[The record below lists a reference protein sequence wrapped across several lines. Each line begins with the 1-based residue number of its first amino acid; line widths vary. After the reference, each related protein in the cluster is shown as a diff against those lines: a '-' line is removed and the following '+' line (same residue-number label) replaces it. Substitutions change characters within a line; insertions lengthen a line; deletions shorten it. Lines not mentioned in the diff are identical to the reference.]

1 MPLVDYRCD
10 ACGATREV
18 FAPSP
23 VADTAACAD
32 CGRLAR
38 RQYGLGGLLGV
49 RPAKRAKDRLD
60 RERATRTP
68 MDAAER
74 QRLHDHQIGLDHAHG
89 HGHDDSHGHGHDHAH
104 DHDHPH
110 DHDHHHAAD

>member
-23 VADTAACAD
+23 VADTVACAD
-32 CGRLAR
+32 CGATAR

-60 RERATRTP
+60 RERVTRTP
-68 MDAAER
+68 LDANER
-74 QRLHDHQIGLDHAHG
+74 QRLHEHQAGHDHAHG
-89 HGHDDSHGHGHDHAH
+89 HAHDHPHDHDHSH

-110 DHDHHHAAD
+110 DHHQHAD